1 MGWNNWPIFRKT
13 LISFVSVLLLSAGV
27 FALWNFM
34 MFKKEQLNLLKVELE
49 KIKSD
54 LNQSVI
60 YSNEFLLWDLKD
72 TMFFATKNT
81 DNTLGFINEI
91 KQINDELKN
100 LSKDTKLSG
109 TKVEEDLI
117 VIYKHLIE
125 FESVFSEIVSIVE
138 EQGFYNF
145 GIVGE
150 FRDEAHYVEAEL
162 SDFVGLDDLLM
173 LRRHEKDYMLRS
185 NGVYLMKFIDKI
197 DDILSN
203 INHSDLEIIEKVEV
217 NAHLALYRRLFD
229 HYYFNDQMLTGN
241 EGLLAQFK
249 EINKTLSKDI
259 LFAQQN
265 LSEHIELL
273 DTRYSRYILLVMIGL
288 VLISISVIYF
298 LSKSLTAPIRNLS
311 SGINHFVESNFQSK
325 SYLGS
330 RRRRDELGSLTD
342 NFYRL
347 QSEIADT
354 FRKYREDAE
363 IKHNKLLRQK
373 ERIEIQKFL
382 LNEHRTLLSETNQ
395 RIQDSLNYA
404 RKIQQS
410 LLPDIKSIKSA
421 LPNFEIWYKPKEQV
435 SGDFYWSH
443 VKGDYLYI
451 GLADCTGHGV
461 PGAILS
467 VLGLTLL
474 DNAVLHRELDL
485 PSEILSYT
493 NEEII
498 RILNKELTENSLYDS
513 IDITLARIDLRRR
526 ELVICSANKDYVV
539 VFENEISRNK
549 PSRCSVGSS
558 LLYGLTG
565 NYYEDEIYSFK
576 DAKGIILYSD
586 GVVDQF
592 SEKTN
597 KKFKFKRLSDVIEK
611 GGKPIDVISKLKSDW
626 TKWRGTSEQTDDITV
641 IALTFEDVK
650 FPSFIKSKIE
660 GDFISDVQQI

>member
-1 MGWNNWPIFRKT
+1 MPKQMGWNNWPIFRKT

-259 LFAQQN
+259 LFAQQTCLIILN
-265 LSEHIELL
+265 CWIKGIL
-273 DTRYSRYILLVMIGL
+273 DT
-288 VLISISVIYF
+288 F
-298 LSKSLTAPIRNLS
+298 
-311 SGINHFVESNFQSK
+311 F
-325 SYLGS
+325 
-330 RRRRDELGSLTD
+330 
-342 NFYRL
+342 
-347 QSEIADT
+347 
-354 FRKYREDAE
+354 
-363 IKHNKLLRQK
+363 
-373 ERIEIQKFL
+373 
-382 LNEHRTLLSETNQ
+382 
-395 RIQDSLNYA
+395 
-404 RKIQQS
+404 
-410 LLPDIKSIKSA
+410 
-421 LPNFEIWYKPKEQV
+421 W
-435 SGDFYWSH
+435 
-443 VKGDYLYI
+443 
-451 GLADCTGHGV
+451 
-461 PGAILS
+461 
-467 VLGLTLL
+467 
-474 DNAVLHRELDL
+474 
-485 PSEILSYT
+485 
-493 NEEII
+493 
-498 RILNKELTENSLYDS
+498 
-513 IDITLARIDLRRR
+513 
-526 ELVICSANKDYVV
+526 
-539 VFENEISRNK
+539 
-549 PSRCSVGSS
+549 
-558 LLYGLTG
+558 
-565 NYYEDEIYSFK
+565 
-576 DAKGIILYSD
+576 
-586 GVVDQF
+586 
-592 SEKTN
+592 
-597 KKFKFKRLSDVIEK
+597 
-611 GGKPIDVISKLKSDW
+611 
-626 TKWRGTSEQTDDITV
+626 
-641 IALTFEDVK
+641 
-650 FPSFIKSKIE
+650 
-660 GDFISDVQQI
+660 